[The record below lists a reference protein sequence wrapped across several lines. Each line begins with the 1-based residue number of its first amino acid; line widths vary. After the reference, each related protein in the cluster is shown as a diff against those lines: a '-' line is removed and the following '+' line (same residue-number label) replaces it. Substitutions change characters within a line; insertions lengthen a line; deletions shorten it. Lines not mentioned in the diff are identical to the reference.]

1 MLRALARAIDV
12 VVDALAWIAGAVCLL
27 MALHVAADLVGRSLF
42 DHPLL
47 GTDEI
52 ATNYYMVALAFLP
65 LAVITRQRA
74 HIVVGLFTDRLPR
87 RALLGVGALADLVTL
102 GFVAIVA
109 WTAIGS
115 AIEKTATREMTESSV
130 GYLPIWEARWI
141 LALGFSMMCLYLV
154 LNLAKDLLVLFADRR
169 DRAA

>member
-1 MLRALARAIDV
+1 MLRAATRAIDI

-27 MALHVAADLVGRSLF
+27 MALHVAADLVGRGFF

-74 HIVVGLFTDRLPR
+74 HIVVGLFTDRLPK
-87 RALLGVGALADLVTL
+87 RALLGVQALADLVTL

-109 WTAIGS
+109 WMGIGT
-115 AIEKTATREMTESSV
+115 AIEKTATREMAESSV

-141 LALGFSMMCLYLV
+141 LALGFAMMCLYLL
-154 LNLAKDLLVLFADRR
+154 LNLVKDLLALFADRK
-169 DRAA
+169 DGTP

>member
-1 MLRALARAIDV
+1 MPRALTRAIDLA
-12 VVDALAWIAGAVCLL
+12 VDALAWTAGAVCLL
-27 MALHVAADLVGRSLF
+27 MALHIAADLVGRAFF

-65 LAVITRQRA
+65 LALITRQRA
-74 HIVVGLFTDRLPR
+74 HITVGLFTDRLPK
-87 RALLGVGALADLVTL
+87 RALLGVQALADLVTL

-109 WTAIGS
+109 WTGIGA
-115 AIEKTATREMTESSV
+115 AIEKTASREMTESSV

-141 LALGFSMMCLYLV
+141 LALGFALMCVYLV
-154 LNLAKDLLVLFADRR
+154 VNLVKDLLALFAGRNKGE
-169 DRAA
+169 